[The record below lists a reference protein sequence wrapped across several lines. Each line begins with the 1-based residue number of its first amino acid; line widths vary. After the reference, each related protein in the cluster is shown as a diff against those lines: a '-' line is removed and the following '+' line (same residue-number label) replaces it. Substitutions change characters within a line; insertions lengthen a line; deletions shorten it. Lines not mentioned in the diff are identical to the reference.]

1 MMLITNEHI
10 GKTLRI
16 TDVPQIIDCK
26 NCKVCVRLRIME
38 LGLYEGEFLKIDS
51 HSHGL
56 WRLQI
61 LNNSGVSVSTLALRD
76 DEMERIFVEDDCVIK
91 ID

>member
-1 MMLITNEHI
+1 MLITDQHI

-16 TDVPQIIDCK
+16 SDVPQKLNCD
-26 NCKVCVRLRIME
+26 NCKVCVRLRILE
-38 LGLYEGEFLKIDS
+38 LGLFEGEYIQIDS

-61 LNNSGVSVSTLALRD
+61 LNGRGVSISGVALRD
-76 DEMERIFVEDDCVIK
+76 EEMERVFVEDDCSIELV
-91 ID
+91 